1 MSNIIEQALIEVQ
14 ERYNVKL
21 SKYKAEDVDD
31 ELSDILYEEA
41 LREAIAAGY
50 INNGRTTRR

>member
-1 MSNIIEQALIEVQ
+1 MEFADEIYIAAQ

-21 SKYKAEDVDD
+21 SKYKAEDIDD
-31 ELSDILYEEA
+31 ELSDVLYEEA
-41 LREAIAAGY
+41 LKEAMAANY